1 MGPARPAALF
11 CSFRAPLEASI
22 GSRRV
27 VTRGAAHAGDVRGRP
42 RGRDGFR
49 PRGFPYVPRPAI
61 PFRASSPTTRRSDRL
76 RIHPSY
82 ISLRFPSPLAP
93 RPSSVNAPVSKLTT
107 CGAAFASLFAQA
119 LHARA
124 SLALTPRG
132 LRRGEAWRFL
142 THNAVFATPGEA
154 LFGVY
159 LLYHFRVFERQ
170 RGSRRYGV
178 FVTSVLALATAAQAA
193 LIPLARALGHRW
205 AREPFA
211 SGPHAL
217 VWAHLVPYHLD
228 VPSTHHFVVFG
239 VRMSDKVFVYLAAAQ
254 LAMSRGTS
262 AWIPSACGLLASAAF
277 HAGLFGLRRWDP
289 PRWIVGFARQ
299 TLGRLLDAGGGARR
313 GPIVRTA
320 PARDGGD
327 GFGRGPARGPVR
339 DRDRFGGG
347 GFGGALGGGPGGFH
361 EPPSGPASAEA
372 VETLRSMGFDEGE
385 ARRALAM
392 GNNNLE
398 VATNILLEGR

>member
-1 MGPARPAALF
+1 MGFGPA
-11 CSFRAPLEASI
+11 
-22 GSRRV
+22 
-27 VTRGAAHAGDVRGRP
+27 
-42 RGRDGFR
+42 GFR
-49 PRGFPYVPRPAI
+49 TFPDPRYHTARPVRRRDDPARTLPRCHHVSL
-61 PFRASSPTTRRSDRL
+61 RSSP
-76 RIHPSY
+76 PP
-82 ISLRFPSPLAP
+82 PSPA
-93 RPSSVNAPVSKLTT
+93 VNAPVSKLTT
-107 CGAAFASLFAQA
+107 CGAAFASVFAQA

-178 FVTSVLALATAAQAA
+178 FVTSVLTLATAAQAA

-205 AREPFA
+205 TREPFA

-217 VWAHLVPYHLD
+217 VWAHLVPYALD
-228 VPSTHHFVVFG
+228 VPSTNHFVIFG

-254 LAMSRGTS
+254 LAMSRGAS

-289 PRWIVGFARQ
+289 PRWMVELAQR
-299 TLGRLLDAGGGARR
+299 TVGRLLDASGGARR

-320 PARDGGD
+320 PARNAGD
-327 GFGRGPARGPVR
+327 GFGRAPTRER
-339 DRDRFGGG
+339 ERER
-347 GFGGALGGGPGGFH
+347 GFGNALGGGPGGFY
-361 EPPSGPASAEA
+361 EPPSGPATAEA

-398 VATNILLEGR
+398 IATNILLEGR